1 MLVLIYHTIYNKDCF
16 DLLVLIFIIILT
28 GICNSLISW
37 DSHNFKYVL
46 TIQLTLTLTFI
57 TLGYLHYHN
66 NILYFTT
73 KLIGMELTAKKI
85 VSLYYKTKN
94 SNYLFS
100 IMIQLSMAAL
110 ICSTQCL
117 WLQITAAAYTLYC
130 FIISLFIKK
139 FLEWEMFKLGIFCLG
154 IELAGLVGGGVLYYY
169 AKFSDQSMLMDVDNR
184 IEAMVGLFYGVGAV
198 MLLWCVVNFCWARKY
213 FYGRMGRICGKIVG
227 KTSDRWMLQSWA
239 SEEMLQKI
247 SDGNLSGIDEG

>member
-28 GICNSLISW
+28 GICNTLISW
-37 DSHNFKYVL
+37 DSLYFKYVA
-46 TIQLTLTLTFI
+46 TIQSILTLTFI
-57 TLGYLHYHN
+57 ILGYLHYHN

-85 VSLYYKTKN
+85 LSLYYKTKN

-117 WLQITAAAYTLYC
+117 WVQISAALYTLYC
-130 FIISLFIKK
+130 FIIALLVKK
-139 FLEWEMFKLGIFCLG
+139 FLEWEKFGLGIFCLG
-154 IELAGLVGGGVLYYY
+154 LEFAGLVCGVWLYYY
-169 AKFSDQSMLMDVDNR
+169 VKFGGEWRVVEVNGR
-184 IEAMVGLFYGVGAV
+184 VEVMVVGFYGVGVV
-198 MLLWCVVNFCWARKY
+198 MLCWCGVCFCWARKY

-227 KTSDRWMLQSWA
+227 KNKDRGMLQSWA
-239 SEEMLQKI
+239 SEDILQKI
-247 SDGNLSGIDEG
+247 SDAN